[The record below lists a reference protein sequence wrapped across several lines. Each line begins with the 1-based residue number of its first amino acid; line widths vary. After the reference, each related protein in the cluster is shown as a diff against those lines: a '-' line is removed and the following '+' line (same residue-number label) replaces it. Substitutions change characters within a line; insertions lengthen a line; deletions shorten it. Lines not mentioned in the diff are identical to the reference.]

1 MAKAF
6 AAIDPASDGRYGD
19 TVAQQLTKAVHGV
32 LLAVGVERGSSMM
45 RVTPSLCALVLIVGL
60 GTVPPAWA
68 QVAATDAG
76 VAEGARQHLLPLPTA
91 TADDAGVRPDMP
103 PLPLPALRQ
112 DLRRFFSS
120 DTLQTLAPLGIA
132 AMAVS
137 PWDRQSVAEVHE
149 HLPRPVFEPGNLGG
163 QFLVHAGAS
172 ASMWAIGRATNRP
185 GLAWLGSDILRAQ
198 FLSQGIVQGV
208 KFATNRPRPD
218 GSNRQSFPSG
228 HAATAFATASVL
240 HQHYGW
246 KAGLPA
252 YAFGA
257 YVGASR
263 MSGNRHHLSDVLV
276 GAAVGMVAG
285 RTVTVGMRGQRFSL
299 GVAPSPGGAAITFT
313 RQTPP

>member
-1 MAKAF
+1 VAPV
-6 AAIDPASDGRYGD
+6 DQTPGGGYGD
-19 TVAQQLTKAVHGV
+19 EVVQQLAMAVHGV
-32 LLAVGVERGSSMM
+32 LLAPSAERGSSMM
-45 RVTPSLCALVLIVGL
+45 RVTPSLCALALIIGL
-60 GTVPPAWA
+60 GSSPPAWA
-68 QVAATDAG
+68 QAVATETG
-76 VAEGARQHLLPLPTA
+76 VAEAARPRVLPEPSIA
-91 TADDAGVRPDMP
+91 TAEHAGVRPDMP

-120 DTLQTLAPLGIA
+120 DTLRTLAPLGVA
-132 AMAVS
+132 AMGVS
-137 PWDRQSVAEVHE
+137 PWDRQSVAGARE
-149 HLPRPVFEPGNLGG
+149 HLPRPVFEPGHLGG

-198 FLSQGIVQGV
+198 LLSQGIVQGV

-228 HAATAFATASVL
+228 HTATAFATASVL

-263 MSGNRHHLSDVLV
+263 MSGNRHYLSDVLV